1 MFEELIKDVGLPSDI
16 VEASLEMAIA
26 ESMCNCLGLYDCDVD
41 LKNKT
46 AVGVFRVSQDMSFE
60 EALFFNTSVVGQ
72 DIVTVKFDFASFP
85 KRVVRRCAEIFPRVL
100 FDMRASATY
109 RKWQS
114 RRRTVVDGVVVDRTR
129 DAVRL
134 DLGGQ
139 VGRLLRPEW
148 ILTEVKQRYRQ
159 GKPLYVYVL
168 RVERHPSALTVF
180 VSRQTRNLPACLLK
194 QRLPWHRF
202 VCVYRKAG
210 FNSVVLTDCPLH
222 DKSLGVARQDAEAE
236 LRERIRIKHTR
247 SVHGSRNQPAKFH
260 TRTANQRMRCV
271 SQG

>member
-1 MFEELIKDVGLPSDI
+1 MFEELIKDVGLPRDM

-26 ESMCNCLGLYDCDVD
+26 ESMCKCLGLYDCDVD
-41 LKNKT
+41 LENKT
-46 AVGVFRVSQDMSFE
+46 AVGVFRVAQDMSFE
-60 EALFFNTSVVGQ
+60 EALFFNKSVVGQ

-100 FDMRASATY
+100 FDMRASARY
-109 RKWQS
+109 RRWQS
-114 RRRTVVDGVVVDRTR
+114 KRRTVADSVVIDRTR
-129 DAVRL
+129 DAVSL

-139 VGRLLRPEW
+139 VGLLLRAEW
-148 ILTEVKQRYRQ
+148 ILSEVKQRYRH

-168 RVERHPSALTVF
+168 RVERHRSAVTVF

-194 QRLPWHRF
+194 QRLPWHKF

-210 FNSVVLTDCPLH
+210 SNSVVLTDCPLH
-222 DKSLGVARQDAEAE
+222 DKSLGAARKDAEIE
-236 LRERIRIKHTR
+236 LGERIRIKHTR
-247 SVHGSRNQPAKFH
+247 SAYRSRKQPAKFH
-260 TRTANQRMRCV
+260 TRTANQRICCV